1 MEVYIIRIF
10 RRDDTDPRLIAGI
23 VEEPETLQER
33 VFANIDEL
41 LDMLGRI
48 AASSGNKTKCAR
60 RPEKM
65 VRLPHASDFEGSS
78 FNSTLTD
85 ESETED
91 ELR

>member
-41 LDMLGRI
+41 LDVPGRKAASLTSKMRGRKTTPMVGRI
-48 AASSGNKTKCAR
+48 EPYFK
-60 RPEKM
+60 
-65 VRLPHASDFEGSS
+65 LEGSRS
-78 FNSTLTD
+78 
-85 ESETED
+85 
-91 ELR
+91 